1 MLVGAA
7 WWCLC
12 ARVNHGWVNVHGAGH
27 IVSHIF
33 RRVRV
38 RFRVGVRVSCVR
50 VIFRRIPVVLRCV
63 RVIFRRIPVVLRGVR
78 VIFRRIPVV
87 LRECDTRC
95 SNSVGTECVSRYN
108 KMYAI

>member
-1 MLVGAA
+1 MIGLHCAAIWRGDGDVG
-7 WWCLC
+7 
-12 ARVNHGWVNVHGAGH
+12 
-27 IVSHIF
+27 S
-33 RRVRV
+33 RVR
-38 RFRVGVRVSCVR
+38 VRVSCVR

-63 RVIFRRIPVVLRGVR
+63 RVIFRRIPVVLRGVQ

>member
-12 ARVNHGWVNVHGAGH
+12 ARVNPGWVNVHGAGH

-38 RFRVGVRVSCVR
+38 RFRVRVRVSCVR

-63 RVIFRRIPVVLRGVR
+63 RVIFRRIPVVLR
-78 VIFRRIPVV
+78 
-87 LRECDTRC
+87 ECDTRC
-95 SNSVGTECVSRYN
+95 SNSVRTECVSRYN